1 MRETTCCLSGL
12 PSIRGRDALLSEDER
27 SLTPDERDDMLA
39 LAHRMQMGDRVPRA
53 LAFCPRSDAL
63 EDPLIGM
70 IVHGRR
76 WPRAVQL
83 KKLGP
88 TKPTGSSLADPAGRA
103 IAGEGMPQQ
112 PEARWH
118 LPSPS

>member
-70 IVHGRR
+70 
-76 WPRAVQL
+76 
-83 KKLGP
+83 
-88 TKPTGSSLADPAGRA
+88 TGCCESGARGLALTCQMQVDGKDAAMQRTSVGV
-103 IAGEGMPQQ
+103 
-112 PEARWH
+112 
-118 LPSPS
+118 